1 MYSSIVVRRIFCFS
15 LVLAIEA
22 ITSFSICI
30 LDVNS
35 SLTLFRI
42 EKISKGW
49 SFWSLSVIRT
59 SLLSYSYFFFP
70 LVEIGLVELVVLLAA
85 LLVGGNKEVGGRVEE
100 VEEEEE
106 EEEKENDEDGGA
118 KVEEERPFFSFSI

>member
-1 MYSSIVVRRIFCFS
+1 LYSSVVIRRIFCFS

-22 ITSFSICI
+22 ITGFSIYI

-35 SLTLFRI
+35 LLTLFYI

-49 SFWSLSVIRT
+49 SFWSLSITRT

-70 LVEIGLVELVVLLAA
+70 LVEVRLVELVVLLAT
-85 LLVGGNKEVGGRVEE
+85 LLVGGTKEVGGRE
-100 VEEEEE
+100 EEEEE

-118 KVEEERPFFSFSI
+118 NVDGERPFFSFSA